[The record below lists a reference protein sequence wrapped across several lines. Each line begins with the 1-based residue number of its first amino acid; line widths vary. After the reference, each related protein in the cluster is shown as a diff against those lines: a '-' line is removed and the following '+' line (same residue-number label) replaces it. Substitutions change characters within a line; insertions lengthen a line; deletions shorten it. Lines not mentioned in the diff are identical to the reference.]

1 MVSKGKPS
9 PRSAVKPLSDE
20 QVKLL
25 ASKHNL
31 VDPTYYYPT
40 GKRKPN
46 QVEID
51 AQNPKAAERLCLTFL
66 YL

>member
-1 MVSKGKPS
+1 MRHNRRMVSKGKPS

-46 QVEID
+46 QAEID
-51 AQNPKAAERLCLTFL
+51 AQILRLLKDC
-66 YL
+66 